1 MAVSDGLKLQSCSQ
15 ACSVTRRLSVTFSSV
30 GADGWFR
37 TGDQGFLD
45 QEGYLTLTGRIKELI
60 NVAGE
65 KVSPLE
71 AGPLYSCAAPYAATW
86 QDVPLQ

>member
-1 MAVSDGLKLQSCSQ
+1 MSG
-15 ACSVTRRLSVTFSSV
+15 RLAGTLSGV
-30 GADGWFR
+30 GTAGWFR

-71 AGPLYSCAAPYAATW
+71 VGPFCL
-86 QDVPLQ
+86 